1 MAPYPG
7 ETKRRTKMK
16 ANVTFPSN
24 GMKLAGHLYTPEGP
38 VPGERR
44 PTIVVGHPMT
54 GVKEQTPAIYAQRLA
69 DRGFVA
75 LTFDAAYQ
83 GESEGEPRALENP
96 FQRADDFR
104 NAVSFLTTR
113 GEVDPE
119 RIGVLGICASGGYV
133 PFAAQ
138 TDHRMKAVATV
149 SGADATGFFRDPD
162 PEGFAELV
170 AQAGQARSEEAA
182 GEPARLVSVLPDAV
196 DESMPQIV
204 RELCEYY
211 KTPRGQHPR
220 SIGAYALRSVDQLEQ
235 YDSYAGVAKLA
246 PRPLLM
252 IAGTEAATLPFSEG
266 AVAAA
271 GESAELFLVEGAT
284 HADLYDRDEPVG
296 VAVDRLVEFFGKNL

>member
-1 MAPYPG
+1 
-7 ETKRRTKMK
+7 MK

-24 GMKLAGHLYTPEGP
+24 GMKLAGHLYTPEGLA
-38 VPGERR
+38 PGERR
-44 PTIVVGHPMT
+44 PAIVVGHPMT
-54 GVKEQTPAIYAQRLA
+54 GVKEQTAGIYARRLA
-69 DRGFVA
+69 EQGLVA
-75 LTFDAAYQ
+75 LAFDAAHQ

-104 NAVSFLTTR
+104 NAVSYLTTR
-113 GEVDPE
+113 AEVDPE

-149 SGADATGFFRDPD
+149 SGADATAFFRGPD

-170 AQAGQARSEEAA
+170 AQAGRARSEEAA
-182 GEPARLVSVLPDAV
+182 GEPARLVSVLPEAV

-204 RELCEYY
+204 RELFEYY
-211 KTPRGQHPR
+211 RTPRGQHPR
-220 SIGAYALRSVDQLEQ
+220 AIGAYALRSVDQLDQ
-235 YDSYAGVAKLA
+235 YDSCAGVAKVA

-252 IAGTEAATLPFSEG
+252 IAGTEAPTRGFSEG

-284 HADLYDRDEPVG
+284 HADLYDREGPVS
-296 VAVDRLVEFFGKNL
+296 VAVARLVEFFGKNL